1 MLKSLLRISPHSSLM
16 CMDDQLA
23 LCQHKLENQL
33 QQLNDLTLILDVEL
47 EALSSRKGDRLKG
60 IAREKLVL
68 LNAIQKLD
76 KELSGFTSEL
86 FSHETI
92 IPIIKSI
99 NEKLLHCKK
108 QNDVNAQAA
117 HHANLAVRELKNI
130 LIGAPSSVTY
140 GQDGAVINAEA
151 ELVKNI
157 KA

>member
-1 MLKSLLRISPHSSLM
+1 MLRNSQKILQHSSLM
-16 CMDDQLA
+16 SMDNQVA
-23 LCQHKLENQL
+23 LCQHKLESQL
-33 QQLNDLTLILDVEL
+33 QQLNDLTLILDAEL
-47 EALSSRKGDRLKG
+47 NALSSRKGDGLKE
-60 IAREKLVL
+60 IAREKLML

-76 KELSGFTSEL
+76 KELSGFASEL
-86 FSHETI
+86 FSHEAI
-92 IPIIKSI
+92 VPITKSI
-99 NEKLLHCKK
+99 NEKLLNCKK

-117 HHANLAVRELKNI
+117 HQANLAVKELKNI